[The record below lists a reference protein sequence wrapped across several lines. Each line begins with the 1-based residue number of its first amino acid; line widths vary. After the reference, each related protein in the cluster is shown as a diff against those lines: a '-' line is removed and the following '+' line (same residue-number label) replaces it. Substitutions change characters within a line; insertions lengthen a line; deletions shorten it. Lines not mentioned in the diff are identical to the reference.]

1 MTNKVYKV
9 PENDKEIFLSPA
21 MNDCIEMIL
30 SNIKKIS
37 KYNFEISGVPFKVL
51 RDMTRSELLQRAE
64 LYTNKII
71 SIIKK
76 ENYLDDLR
84 EKRKGCN
91 YYVNYK
97 LLKDN
102 IIIQTGHEPILHH
115 PGLWIKNHLT
125 DYFKKKTNGIGINM
139 IVDNDACNMGYMCT
153 PNLFSK
159 PPVIEKIQL
168 AVDKN
173 KLAYEEILFNDIKV
187 LTGFKEENLTLINK
201 NRENKDAKNTIE
213 DMKLMFEEYINNVMI
228 YYKQGCVDMVSLLT
242 CARKILEE
250 EFGVCNLEIP
260 VSSISDSGS
269 FNYFLLHFLY
279 NAERFAKIYNEKLA
293 KYRKLHK
300 IRSKVNPLP
309 DLHIE
314 DNLFELPFWMW
325 KTGEPRCKC
334 YVINGSDT
342 INITD
347 GSDILITLGKTVD
360 ISRKIYAIKD
370 FRRKGIKIR
379 PRAVTN
385 TMFSRLFFADVFIHG
400 IGGAKYDEIT
410 DEVIKEFFG
419 IEPPSYI
426 TVSATL
432 FLPFHKH
439 EIDNKALRKLKYI
452 IKDMRYNPE
461 RYASAKV
468 QNNLDYLS
476 SVEEKRNLLKM
487 ITTCDKEEKN
497 KHFYRI
503 KELNGLLLTYITTE
517 IQERYR
523 EMNKIY
529 EDIAYNNVVKFREY
543 PIFIYPKIFL
553 KEYFQKVFS

>member
-1 MTNKVYKV
+1 MKNKVYKV
-9 PENDKEIFLSPA
+9 PENDKEIFVSPA
-21 MNDCIEMIL
+21 INDCIELIL
-30 SNIKKIS
+30 SNIKIIS
-37 KYNFEISGVPFKVL
+37 KYNFEISGVPFQVL
-51 RDMTRSELLQRAE
+51 RDKTRSELLQKAE

-71 SIIKK
+71 SIIEK
-76 ENYLDDLR
+76 EKLLDDLC

-91 YYVNYK
+91 FYINYK
-97 LLKDN
+97 SLKN
-102 IIIQTGHEPILHH
+102 NFIIQTGHEPILYH
-115 PGLWIKNHLT
+115 PGVWIKNHLT
-125 DYFKKKTNGIGINM
+125 NYLTRKTGGIGINM
-139 IVDNDACNMGYMCT
+139 IVDNDACNMGYMCA

-159 PPVIEKIQL
+159 PPAIEKIQL
-168 AVDKN
+168 VVDKN

-187 LTGFKEENLTLINK
+187 LTGLKEDNLTLINK
-201 NRENKDAKNTIE
+201 NMENKNVENTIE
-213 DMKLMFEEYINNVMI
+213 DMKFMFEEYINNVMI

-242 CARKILEE
+242 CARKILEK
-250 EFGVCNLEIP
+250 EFGIYNLEIP
-260 VSSISDSGS
+260 VSLMSDSDS
-269 FNYFLLHFLY
+269 FNCFILHFLC

-293 KYRKLHK
+293 EYRNLHK

-314 DNLFELPFWMW
+314 DNLFELPFWIW

-347 GSDILITLGKTVD
+347 GSDVLITLEKNGD
-360 ISRKIYAIKD
+360 ISKNIYAIKD
-370 FRRKGIKIR
+370 FRGKGIKIR

-400 IGGAKYDEIT
+400 IGGAKYDVIT

-432 FLPFHKH
+432 FLPFGKY
-439 EIDNKALRKLKYI
+439 ETDKKALRKSKYI
-452 IKDMRYNPE
+452 IKDMKYNPE

-468 QNNLDYLS
+468 KNNPDYLS
-476 SVEEKRNLLKM
+476 LVEEKRNLLKM
-487 ITTCDKEEKN
+487 IDTCDKEEKN

-503 KELNGLLLTYITTE
+503 KELNGLLLTYVTTE

-523 EMNKIY
+523 EMNKIC

-543 PIFIYPKIFL
+543 PIFIYPKRIL